1 MSSTTTTTTTS
12 RRWVRWALGLA
23 GLGLLTLTTGG
34 MLMVAGGP
42 ASSDPGG
49 NNGTV
54 KIVELTGP
62 ANDPHVPCTFTVEW
76 YGFDANATSDVV
88 FELQNPTA
96 AGRTLAVTAGDLHV
110 TLDNDGNGDGL
121 NLDARMQY
129 TLAFTGDPQPQQ
141 GYHVKMTATTTGS
154 RGNDTKSKVFWVDSC
169 GVVPTTGP
177 TETTTGEPVLPPTT
191 GTPGPSETPEPTDE
205 LTTAPAVV
213 PGPDQEVPTVVDAG
227 LTGWSASDVWG
238 AGLVGA
244 GLTMVAGAAVIAL
257 GARRVEAD

>member
-1 MSSTTTTTTTS
+1 MSSTTTTTS
-12 RRWVRWALGLA
+12 KRWARWALGLA
-23 GLGLLTLTTGG
+23 GLGLLAVTTGG

-42 ASSDPGG
+42 ATSDPGG

-88 FELQNPTA
+88 FALQNPTA
-96 AGRTLAVTAGDLHV
+96 DGRTLTVTAGDLHV

-129 TLAFTGDPQPQQ
+129 TLAFTGDAQPHQ
-141 GYHVKMTATTTGS
+141 GYHVKMTVTTTGS

-169 GVVPTTGP
+169 GV
-177 TETTTGEPVLPPTT
+177 EPDLADHGADDRADLADHGADDRADVA
-191 GTPGPSETPEPTDE
+191 DDR
-205 LTTAPAVV
+205 ADDRAD
-213 PGPDQEVPTVVDAG
+213 PDDH
-227 LTGWSASDVWG
+227 
-238 AGLVGA
+238 
-244 GLTMVAGAAVIAL
+244 
-257 GARRVEAD
+257 R